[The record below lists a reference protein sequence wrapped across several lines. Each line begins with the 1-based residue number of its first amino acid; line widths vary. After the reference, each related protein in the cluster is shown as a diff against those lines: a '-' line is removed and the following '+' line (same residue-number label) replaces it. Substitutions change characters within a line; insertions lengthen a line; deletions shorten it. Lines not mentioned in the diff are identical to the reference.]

1 MKIYILE
8 RYEIKTL
15 KTFQRKTLKR
25 YWLFRSYESL
35 CEFRDLCKELD
46 NTCSS
51 IEVITKNLHWEYEEK
66 HVFYCLEEE

>member
-15 KTFQRKTLKR
+15 KTFQRKTLKG

-35 CEFRDLCKELD
+35 CEFRDLSKKLD
-46 NTCSS
+46 NDCRF
-51 IEVITKNLHWEYEEK
+51 IEAITKNLHWEYEEK